1 MIIKL
6 KKIIKLNLFFIISVF
21 CLNTAFWSSWIINN
35 WKSIKQLNTEV
46 QQLKIEKTKIDKK
59 ILELQTILKNSWF
72 LKENLSDIS
81 KIYIRRI
88 IEQYDL
94 ERKQYES
101 SLFKKSLSL
110 ESTTNTRIKLINL
123 KKDLYMKLVPYIN
136 QKKLKDYLNF
146 VKKDLYTLKEEK
158 EIKDNSIKKNVILK
172 EKVNKIKEKIIKH
185 KEETQKILKQLII
198 KKIDDKINQFKN
210 NIKFINLNKNKKA
223 ILLSYIIKKIDDK
236 INQKENIANRTEILW
251 IQIEIYKYLKNQFI
265 KLKEDVE
272 L

>member
-6 KKIIKLNLFFIISVF
+6 KKIIKLHIFFIISVF
-21 CLNTAFWSSWIINN
+21 CLNTAFWSSWIIND

-46 QQLKIEKTKIDKK
+46 KQLKIEKTKIDKK

-72 LKENLSDIS
+72 LKDNLSDIS

-88 IEQYDL
+88 IEKYDS
-94 ERKQYES
+94 ERKKYET
-101 SLFKKSLSL
+101 SLFKKSLWL
-110 ESTTNTRIKLINL
+110 KSTKNIRIKLINL

-158 EIKDNSIKKNVILK
+158 EIKDNSIKKNIILK
-172 EKVNKIKEKIIKH
+172 EKVDKIKEKIIKH
-185 KEETQKILKQLII
+185 KEKTQKILKQLII
-198 KKIDDKINQFKN
+198 IKIDNKINQFKN
-210 NIKFINLNKNKKA
+210 NIKFINLDKNKKI
-223 ILLSYIIKKIDDK
+223 ILLSYIIKRIDDK
-236 INQKENIANRTEILW
+236 IKEKENISNKTEILW
-251 IQIEIYKYLKNQFI
+251 IQIEIYKYLKEQFI
-265 KLKEDVE
+265 RLKEDVE